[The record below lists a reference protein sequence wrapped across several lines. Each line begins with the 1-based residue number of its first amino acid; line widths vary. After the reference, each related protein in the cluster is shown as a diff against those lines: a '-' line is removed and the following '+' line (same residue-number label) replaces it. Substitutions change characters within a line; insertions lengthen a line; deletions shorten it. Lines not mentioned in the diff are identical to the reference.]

1 MQEKN
6 SYRPEELLYRMGH
19 STRAMNAFFSM
30 DEEAREA
37 ALGRIAAEPDAAQA
51 EADALAPRKVPQ
63 QRRRQSNT
71 DDHRHKHGADAVRQP
86 GDGRLGGGG
95 LLHEP
100 DDLGEGGIF
109 SYPCGL
115 AA

>member
-37 ALGRIAAEPDAAQA
+37 ALGRIAADPDAAQA
-51 EADALAPRKVPQ
+51 EAQMEKEMARLEAIGEDYD
-63 QRRRQSNT
+63 RRAR
-71 DDHRHKHGADAVRQP
+71 
-86 GDGRLGGGG
+86 
-95 LLHEP
+95 
-100 DDLGEGGIF
+100 
-109 SYPCGL
+109 
-115 AA
+115 

>member
-37 ALGRIAAEPDAAQA
+37 ALGRIATEPDAAQA
-51 EADALAPRKVPQ
+51 EAQMEKEMTRLEAIGQDYD
-63 QRRRQSNT
+63 RRAR
-71 DDHRHKHGADAVRQP
+71 
-86 GDGRLGGGG
+86 
-95 LLHEP
+95 
-100 DDLGEGGIF
+100 
-109 SYPCGL
+109 
-115 AA
+115 